1 MALQLNFL
9 GLLIVRACYIYK
21 VNMFFETLR
30 YSQTMNFNRKI
41 LVKSRKCVHESF
53 IAILDKIWPHY
64 ARFLNGLKLEI
75 SLSRFAI
82 KSVIFYH
89 ASHNNMS

>member
-1 MALQLNFL
+1 MNTTLCIFSENKDSKGGYLSCVTTGEFYSILN
-9 GLLIVRACYIYK
+9 
-21 VNMFFETLR
+21 T
-30 YSQTMNFNRKI
+30 
-41 LVKSRKCVHESF
+41 
-53 IAILDKIWPHY
+53 IWPHY

>member
-1 MALQLNFL
+1 MALQLSL
-9 GLLIVRACYIYK
+9 LELLIVGACFIFK
-21 VNMFFETLR
+21 VFFETLR
-30 YSQTMNFNRKI
+30 YSQTMNFDRKKI
-41 LVKSRKCVHESF
+41 LVKLRKSVHESF
-53 IAILDKIWPHY
+53 NAILDIIWPHY